1 MRGIICMNADMRW
14 DELELVSEIV
24 AGGTLSEAARR
35 LGVDQTTAARRLG
48 RIEARLGAALFD
60 RIDRRLRPTPLLRA
74 ILPQL
79 SAMAAVAEEAGG
91 RLRRSRQE
99 AAGSVRVSSLGLV
112 HRLVLAPALGE
123 LAAVHPDIEVELAI
137 EDRSVSFE
145 ERQADLAV
153 RLGRG
158 PEDAATI
165 RRLGHLPFA
174 LYRPK
179 DGAHSGGVVA
189 YGQDYAE
196 LPEAIALQALRPD
209 ARVVAR
215 SNRLDVLA
223 ETAVSTGAAVM
234 LPTLMGDA
242 DHRFSEVA
250 GTRGAAVRDVY
261 RLAHPERGKAP
272 AVRAVARWIDATVSR
287 RLGQG

>member
-1 MRGIICMNADMRW
+1 MSADLRW
-14 DELELVSEIV
+14 DELELVAEIV
-24 AGGTLSEAARR
+24 AGSTLSEAARR

-60 RIDRRLRPTPLLRA
+60 RIDRRLRPTPLLRT

-79 SAMAAVAEEAGG
+79 SAMAAVAEEADS
-91 RLRRSRQE
+91 RLRQSREE

-112 HRLVLAPALGE
+112 HKLILAPALGN
-123 LAAVHPDIEVELAI
+123 LISLHPEIEVDLTIA
-137 EDRSVSFE
+137 DRSVSFE
-145 ERQADLAV
+145 DREADLAV

-158 PEDAATI
+158 PEDNATI
-165 RRLGHLPFA
+165 RRLGRLSFA
-174 LYRPK
+174 LYCPKEDARP
-179 DGAHSGGVVA
+179 GTVVA

-196 LPEAIALQALRPD
+196 LPEALALQALRPD
-209 ARVVAR
+209 ARIVAR

-223 ETAVSTGAAVM
+223 DAAAATGAEVM
-234 LPTLMGDA
+234 LPTLMGADDA
-242 DHRFSEVA
+242 RFSEVA

-272 AVRAVARWIDATVSR
+272 SVRAVARWIDETISR
-287 RLGQG
+287 RLDR

>member
-1 MRGIICMNADMRW
+1 MNADIGW

-48 RIEARLGAALFD
+48 RVEARLGAALFD
-60 RIDRRLRPTPLLRA
+60 RVDRRLRPTPLLKT

-99 AAGSVRVSSLGLV
+99 ATGKIRVSSLGLV
-112 HRLVLAPALGE
+112 HRLILAPALGD
-123 LAAVHPDIEVELAI
+123 LATLHPDLEVDLTI

-145 ERQADLAV
+145 EREADLAV

-158 PEDAATI
+158 PEDNATI
-165 RRLGHLPFA
+165 RRLGRLAFA

-179 DGAHSGGVVA
+179 ADPRPDAVVA
-189 YGQDYAE
+189 YGEDYAE
-196 LPEAIALQALRPD
+196 LPEALALLALRPG
-209 ARVVAR
+209 ARVIAR

-223 ETAVSTGAAVM
+223 EAAAATGAAVM

-242 DHRFSEVA
+242 DDRFLEEAS
-250 GTRGAAVRDVY
+250 TRGAAFRDVY
-261 RLAHPERGKAP
+261 RLAHPERGKEP

-287 RLGQG
+287 RLEES

>member
-1 MRGIICMNADMRW
+1 MNADIRW

-24 AGGTLSEAARR
+24 AGATLSEAARR

-60 RIDRRLRPTPLLRA
+60 RIDRRLRPTPLLRT

-79 SAMAAVAEEAGG
+79 SAMAAVAEEADS
-91 RLRRSRQE
+91 RLRQSREE
-99 AAGSVRVSSLGLV
+99 AAGSVRVSSLGLI
-112 HRLVLAPALGE
+112 HKLILAPALGN
-123 LAAVHPDIEVELAI
+123 LSALHPDIEVDLTI

-145 ERQADLAV
+145 DREADLAV

-158 PEDAATI
+158 PDDNATI
-165 RRLGHLPFA
+165 RRLGHLGFA
-174 LYRPK
+174 LYRPRE
-179 DGAHSGGVVA
+179 GARPDTVVA

-196 LPEAIALQALRPD
+196 LPEALALKALRPD
-209 ARVVAR
+209 ARVVTR

-223 ETAVSTGAAVM
+223 EAAAANGAEVM
-234 LPTLMGDA
+234 LPTLMGDDDA
-242 DHRFSEVA
+242 RFSEVA

-272 AVRAVARWIDATVSR
+272 SVRAVARWIDETVSR
-287 RLGQG
+287 RLDRT

>member
-1 MRGIICMNADMRW
+1 MNADIGW
-14 DELELVSEIV
+14 DELELVSGVI

-60 RIDRRLRPTPLLRA
+60 RVDRRLRPTPLLKT

-79 SAMAAVAEEAGG
+79 SAMAAVAEEAGS
-91 RLRRSRQE
+91 RLRRSREE
-99 AAGSVRVSSLGLV
+99 AAGNIRVSSLDLV
-112 HRLVLAPALGE
+112 HRLILAPALGH
-123 LAAVHPDIEVELAI
+123 LAAQHPGLQVDLMI

-145 ERQADLAV
+145 EREADLAV

-158 PEDAATI
+158 PEDSATI
-165 RRLGHLPFA
+165 RRLGRLAFA

-179 DGAHSGGVVA
+179 DPTPSGTVVA
-189 YGQDYAE
+189 YGDDYAE
-196 LPEAIALQALRPD
+196 MPEMLALSTLRPG

-223 ETAVSTGAAVM
+223 EAAASTGAEVM

-242 DHRFSEVA
+242 DGRLSEVA
-250 GTRGAAVRDVY
+250 GTRGAAFREVY
-261 RLAHPERGKAP
+261 RLAHPERGKTP
-272 AVRAVARWIDATVSR
+272 AGRAVARWIDATVSR
-287 RLGQG
+287 RLQSP

>member
-1 MRGIICMNADMRW
+1 MNAGLSW
-14 DELELVSEIV
+14 EELELVNEVV
-24 AGGTLSEAARR
+24 AGGTLSAAARR
-35 LGVDQTTAARRLG
+35 LNVDQTTTARRLA

-60 RIDRRLRPTPLLRA
+60 RVDRRLRPTPLLRA

-79 SAMAAVAEEAGG
+79 STMAAVAEEAGS
-91 RLRRSRQE
+91 RLRQSREE

-112 HRLVLAPALGE
+112 HRLILAPALGD
-123 LAAVHPDIEVELAI
+123 LAAAHPGIEVDLTI

-145 ERQADLAV
+145 DREADLAV

-158 PEDAATI
+158 PLDSATI
-165 RRLGHLPFA
+165 RRLGRLAFA
-174 LYRPK
+174 LYQPKTGARP
-179 DGAHSGGVVA
+179 GCVVA

-196 LPEAIALQALRPD
+196 MPETIALMALRPD
-209 ARVVAR
+209 ARVIAR

-223 ETAVSTGAAVM
+223 EAAASTGADVM
-234 LPTLMGDA
+234 LPVLMGDA
-242 DHRFSEVA
+242 DDRFSEVA

-272 AVRAVARWIDATVSR
+272 AVRAVARWIDAAVSR
-287 RLGQG
+287 RLKS

>member
-1 MRGIICMNADMRW
+1 MNAGLNW
-14 DELELVSEIV
+14 DELELVNAVV
-24 AGGTLSEAARR
+24 AGGTLSAAARR

-60 RIDRRLRPTPLLRA
+60 RVERRLRPTPLLKT

-79 SAMAAVAEEAGG
+79 SAMAAVAEEAGN
-91 RLRRSRQE
+91 RLRRSQDE
-99 AAGSVRVSSLGLV
+99 ATGSVRVSSLGLV
-112 HRLVLAPALGE
+112 HRLILAPALGS
-123 LAAVHPDIEVELAI
+123 LAAAYPDLQVDLTI

-145 ERQADLAV
+145 EREADLAV

-158 PEDAATI
+158 PDDNATI
-165 RRLGHLPFA
+165 RRLGGLTFA
-174 LYRPK
+174 LYRPEN
-179 DGAHSGGVVA
+179 GARSGMVVA

-196 LPEAIALQALRPD
+196 MPEMIALAALRPG
-209 ARVVAR
+209 ARTVAR

-223 ETAVSTGAAVM
+223 EAAAATGAEVM

-242 DHRFSEVA
+242 DARFSEIA
-250 GTRGAAVRDVY
+250 GTRGGACRDVY

-272 AVRAVARWIDATVSR
+272 AVRAVARWIDTTVNRQLQKS
-287 RLGQG
+287 

>member
-1 MRGIICMNADMRW
+1 MRW
-14 DELELVSEIV
+14 DELELVAEIV

-60 RIDRRLRPTPLLRA
+60 RIDRRLRPTPLLRT

-79 SAMAAVAEEAGG
+79 SAMAAVAEEADD
-91 RLRRSRQE
+91 RLRQSRQE

-112 HRLVLAPALGE
+112 HRHILAPALGN
-123 LAAVHPDIEVELAI
+123 LAALHPDIEVDLTI

-145 ERQADLAV
+145 DREADLAV

-158 PEDAATI
+158 PEDNATI
-165 RRLGHLPFA
+165 RRLGRLGFA

-179 DGAHSGGVVA
+179 EDVQPGTVVA
-189 YGQDYAE
+189 YGQSYAE
-196 LPEAIALQALRPD
+196 LPEALALRVLRPEG
-209 ARVVAR
+209 RVIAR

-223 ETAVSTGAAVM
+223 EAAASAGAEIM

-242 DHRFSEVA
+242 DDRFVEVA
-250 GTRGAAVRDVY
+250 GTRGAAFRDVY
-261 RLAHPERGKAP
+261 RLAHPERSKKP
-272 AVRAVARWIDATVSR
+272 SVRTVARWIDETVSR
-287 RLGQG
+287 RLNKN

>member
-1 MRGIICMNADMRW
+1 MNAGMRW

-24 AGGTLSEAARR
+24 VGGTLSEAARR
-35 LGVDQTTAARRLG
+35 LGVDQTTAARRLD
-48 RIEARLGAALFD
+48 RIETRLGAALFD
-60 RIDRRLRPTPLLRA
+60 RVDRRLRPTPLLKA

-99 AAGSVRVSSLGLV
+99 AAGSIRVSSLGLV
-112 HRLVLAPALGE
+112 HRLILAPALGG
-123 LAAVHPDIEVELAI
+123 LAALHPNLQVDLTI

-145 ERQADLAV
+145 DREADLAV

-158 PEDAATI
+158 PEDNATI
-165 RRLGHLPFA
+165 RRLGRLTFA

-179 DGAHSGGVVA
+179 ESAHPDLAVA

-196 LPEAIALQALRPD
+196 LPEAIALSVLRPH
-209 ARVVAR
+209 ARIVAR

-223 ETAVSTGAAVM
+223 EAAASTGAEVM
-234 LPTLMGDA
+234 LPTLMGDV
-242 DHRFSEVA
+242 DGRFSQVS
-250 GTRGAAVRDVY
+250 GTRGAALRDVY

-272 AVRAVARWIDATVSR
+272 EVRAVARWIDATVSR
-287 RLGQG
+287 RLDHHQAWK

>member
-1 MRGIICMNADMRW
+1 MSADLRW
-14 DELELVSEIV
+14 DELELVAEIA

-60 RIDRRLRPTPLLRA
+60 RIDRRLRPTPLLRT

-79 SAMAAVAEEAGG
+79 SAMAAVAEEADS
-91 RLRRSRQE
+91 RLRRSREE
-99 AAGSVRVSSLGLV
+99 ASGSVRISSLGLV
-112 HRLVLAPALGE
+112 HRLILAPALGD
-123 LAAVHPDIEVELAI
+123 LADRHPEIEVELSI

-145 ERQADLAV
+145 EREADLAV

-158 PEDAATI
+158 PEDSATI
-165 RRLGHLPFA
+165 RRLGRLAFA

-179 DGAHSGGVVA
+179 IGARSGMAVA

-196 LPEAIALQALRPD
+196 MPEMIALTALRPD
-209 ARVVAR
+209 AGIIAR

-223 ETAVSTGAAVM
+223 EAAASTGAEVM
-234 LPTLMGDA
+234 LPTLMGDT
-242 DHRFSEVA
+242 DDRFLEVA
-250 GTRGAAVRDVY
+250 GTRGGAFRDVY
-261 RLAHPERGKAP
+261 RLAHPERGKQP

-287 RLGQG
+287 RLESS